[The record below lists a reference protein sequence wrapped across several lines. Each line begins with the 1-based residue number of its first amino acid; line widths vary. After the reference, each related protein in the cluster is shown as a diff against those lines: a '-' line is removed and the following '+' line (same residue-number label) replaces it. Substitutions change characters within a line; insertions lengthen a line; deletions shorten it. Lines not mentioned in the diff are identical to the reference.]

1 MNRIGVVT
9 QVLTSVATTLA
20 SGELMIVDSKGV
32 IVTPGTAGPYAP
44 DVSLQVFVGTPGG
57 IREVGVI
64 YPNAFTFSPVMY
76 VARTQQVIKM
86 GYVSGSGSITSI
98 DVTAAANVGKF
109 TTVSVVKHDLTKTT
123 SPAWGN
129 VFARDVYIAVGE
141 SVATYRA
148 KLLAAL
154 TAIVADVNAA
164 FGASTIVL
172 TNSGT
177 TWSDT
182 CFIFTLALGV
192 EFTVHVDG
200 AWTGT
205 VQNTTLG
212 IRYSG
217 LTGPELLEI
226 EKEAAV
232 LDGYNPVQTDKYKM
246 FDMADYSVVA
256 SGTNYD
262 GITIHTVS
270 AKQYESPGH
279 PAGWDVTMDLFSP
292 TGSSA
297 YGEHSAEIIALLTE
311 VKAKSAGV
319 YDMITKTAADLA
331 YAAHA

>member
-9 QVLTSVATTLA
+9 QVLTSVETTLA

-32 IVTPGTAGPYAP
+32 VVTPGTAGPYAP

-57 IREVGVI
+57 IREVGVL
-64 YPNAFTFSPVMY
+64 YPGAFTFSSVMY
-76 VARTQQVIKM
+76 VPRTQQVIKM
-86 GYVSGSGSITSI
+86 GYVSGSGAITSI

-109 TTVSVVKHDLTKTT
+109 TTVSIVKHDLTKTT
-123 SPAWGN
+123 TPSWGN
-129 VFARDVYIAVGE
+129 MFTRDVYIAVSE
-141 SVATYRA
+141 SVATYRV

-164 FGASTIVL
+164 FGTGTIVL

-182 CFIFTLALGV
+182 CFIFTLAVGA

-205 VQNTTLG
+205 VQSTTVG

-217 LTGPELLEI
+217 LTGAELIEL

-232 LDGYNPVQTDKYKM
+232 LDGYNPVQVDKYKM
-246 FDMADYSVVA
+246 FDMSQYAVAA

-270 AKQYESPGH
+270 AKQYSSPGH
-279 PAGWDVTMDLFSP
+279 PAGWDVTIDLFSP

-311 VKAKSAGV
+311 IKAKNAGV
-319 YDMITKTAADLA
+319 FDMLTSTVAAA
-331 YAAHA
+331 TYVAQ